1 MARSDELR
9 VGDAERD
16 AVAVALHDHF
26 AAGRLTREELDERLD
41 VALAARTR
49 ADLRGVVRDLP
60 EPHGL
65 PAERPLV
72 VRAGLGRPAHHRHPA
87 YHRHPGHHR
96 YPARRGPVPAFPL
109 LMAVFLLVTFTAGAG
124 TAVFAVVQLALL
136 ALVLRA
142 VCHLAAGPAMTSWCV
157 RRRGG

>member
-49 ADLRGVVRDLP
+49 GDLRGVVRDLP

-65 PAERPLV
+65 PAERWPV
-72 VRAGLGRPAHHRHPA
+72 ARAGHGHPA

-109 LMAVFLLVTFTAGAG
+109 LMAVFLVVTFTAGAG

-142 VCHLAAGPAMTSWCV
+142 VFHLAAGH
-157 RRRGG
+157 RGR